1 MNLGMNSDI
10 LWTLIA
16 VQIAMGGFDSV
27 FHHEFTERLAWRR
40 KQRRELMLHGARSW
54 IYAIVFFSL
63 GWLEVH
69 GTWAVVLLALL
80 LLEAG
85 ITLVDFV
92 EEDMT
97 RKLPASERI
106 THTLLA
112 LNYGAVLAMLLP
124 VLISWAG
131 QPTAMG
137 WAYSGVWSWF
147 AGLAAAGVVV
157 FGLREFSAAVR
168 IGRLVRADAAPLMD
182 AIAGRRT
189 VLVTGATGFIGT
201 RLVEGLTAAGHE
213 VIVLTRSPEK
223 AAALCP
229 PFRLITSLEQI
240 DDTDRIDAIV
250 NLAGEPL
257 ANGLWT
263 RAKRKR
269 IVDSRV
275 QMTEAIVHMIGRLRY
290 KPPVLV
296 TASAVGWYGLRG
308 DEILREHDEGTP
320 CFSRDVCVA
329 TESAAQKARDYETRV
344 VMLRIGLVLG
354 TDGGLLSRL
363 LFPFEFGLGGRIG
376 SGKQWMSWI
385 ERDDAVRL
393 IAHAIATPELR
404 GAVNATAPSPVT
416 NAEFA
421 RVLGRVLRRPA
432 FLPLP
437 AWPLK
442 LALGDFANEL
452 LLSGQRVLPY
462 KTLASG
468 FTFTNPTLYDAL
480 LTMVR
485 GGVRATQPAIRLAA

>member
-1 MNLGMNSDI
+1 MMNSDL

-16 VQIAMGGFDSV
+16 VQIAMGGFDSIY
-27 FHHEFTERLAWRR
+27 HHEFTERLAWRP

-54 IYAIVFFSL
+54 IYAVVFFSL

-69 GTWAVVLLALL
+69 GAWAVVLMALL
-80 LLEAG
+80 LAEAA

-106 THTLLA
+106 AHTLLA

-124 VLISWAG
+124 VLIDWTRQA
-131 QPTAMG
+131 TAILPAYYG
-137 WAYSGVWSWF
+137 WWSWF
-147 AGLAAAGVVV
+147 AGAAAAGVGV
-157 FGLREFSAAVR
+157 FGLREFSAAFRVGRAVR
-168 IGRLVRADAAPLMD
+168 SDAAPLMD

-201 RLVEGLTAAGHE
+201 RLTEALVAAGHE
-213 VIVLTRSPEK
+213 VVVLTRSPQK
-223 AAALCP
+223 AAALRP
-229 PFRLITSLEQI
+229 PFRLITSLDHI
-240 DDTDRIDAIV
+240 GDTDRIDAIV

-269 IVDSRV
+269 IVESRV
-275 QMTEAIVHMIGRLRY
+275 QMTEAVVRMIARLKY

-308 DEILREHDEGTP
+308 DEILREHDDGTP

-329 TESAAQKARDYETRV
+329 AETAAQKARDYETRV
-344 VMLRIGLVLG
+344 VMLRLGLVLG
-354 TDGGLLSRL
+354 ADGGLLARL

-376 SGKQWMSWI
+376 SGRQWMSWVA
-385 ERDDAVRL
+385 RDDAVRL
-393 IAHAIATPELR
+393 IAHVIATPELR

-421 RVLGRVLRRPA
+421 RALGHALRRPA
-432 FLPLP
+432 LLPLP
-437 AWPLK
+437 AWPLRRV
-442 LALGDFANEL
+442 LGDFATEL

-462 KTLASG
+462 KALASG
-468 FTFTNPTLYDAL
+468 FSFVHGTLDSAL
-480 LTMVR
+480 LTMLR
-485 GGVRATQPAIRLAA
+485 SGVPATRPAIRLAA